1 MMDMDCNFNS
11 VSCNNGMEYLGR
23 KLYNDT
29 IHANGIIIIILYEIK
44 EGFVMIRS
52 MMQAYVTRSDEAVAL
67 YQKAFDAVLISSY
80 LNEDGTF
87 YHSELDI
94 QGEILA
100 IAERNS
106 EYAIVDEEML
116 TGNVMQFCLHYGEGN
131 AEKVQKAYE
140 ILKTDAKIL
149 IPLAPCEYSS
159 LMTDFID
166 KFGIRWCLFV

>member
-1 MMDMDCNFNS
+1 
-11 VSCNNGMEYLGR
+11 
-23 KLYNDT
+23 
-29 IHANGIIIIILYEIK
+29 
-44 EGFVMIRS
+44 MI
-52 MMQAYVTRSDEAVAL
+52 DL
-67 YQKAFDAVLISSY
+67 
-80 LNEDGTF
+80 
-87 YHSELDI
+87 